1 MELIEQKKAFKN
13 WDIGR
18 LHLNFPNGNHLST
31 VWADGT
37 YSDNNMSMTVTDWL
51 LSNTGKTPVP
61 TVESNTV
68 EIMFSCGEKLR
79 KKILKKYNEGDDDPI
94 GYLTFDQWLEIVN
107 LLSREKK
114 ENITS

>member
-1 MELIEQKKAFKN
+1 MEGKAFKN

-37 YSDNNMSMTVTDWL
+37 YSDNHRSMQVTDWL
-51 LSNTGKTPVP
+51 LENKGKTRMP

-68 EIMFSCGEKLR
+68 EIMFSCGEKL
-79 KKILKKYNEGDDDPI
+79 KKRILKKYNDGDSDPI
-94 GYLTFDQWLEIVN
+94 GYLSQEKWLEIVN
-107 LLSREKK
+107 LLAKEKK
-114 ENITS
+114 EA